1 MDRAHVNGVE
11 LEHEVV
17 GAGEP
22 VLLISPVLA
31 DGFRPLLAHPALA
44 EGYQLVSYHRRGWS
58 GSTCTAGP
66 VSIADH
72 AADAVALMDHLGIA
86 RAHLAG
92 HGTGAS
98 IAVQVALD
106 HPERACTLLLL
117 DLALLS
123 VPSGEAFFH
132 QAAPALEAYARG
144 DREDAVDSFMALV
157 SGLDRVACREVLERR
172 VPGVLAQAAE
182 DADTFFGL
190 ELPSLGQ
197 WVFGPDQ
204 AAALTA
210 PVLSLRGGD
219 TLPLWVE
226 VAQFLSSNV
235 PSVEEH
241 TVEGVGHLLHLQDP
255 EAVGRAM
262 ADFLRRHP
270 LAA

>member
-31 DGFRPLLAHPALA
+31 DGFRPLLAQPALA
-44 EGYQLVSYHRRGWS
+44 DGYQLVSDHRRGWS

-66 VSIADH
+66 VSIVDH
-72 AADAVALMDHLGIA
+72 
-86 RAHLAG
+86 
-92 HGTGAS
+92 
-98 IAVQVALD
+98 
-106 HPERACTLLLL
+106 
-117 DLALLS
+117 
-123 VPSGEAFFH
+123 
-132 QAAPALEAYARG
+132 
-144 DREDAVDSFMALV
+144 
-157 SGLDRVACREVLERR
+157 
-172 VPGVLAQAAE
+172 AAE

-197 WVFGPDQ
+197 WDFGPDQ
-204 AAALTA
+204 AAGRTA

-235 PSVEEH
+235 PSVKEH